1 MPVFFGSVLLFLER
15 NRFHPGCFYLL
26 PCLLQSHL
34 YIYAMSSGDFISNYS
49 VPSHVWDEMC
59 SQGEVRAQYK
69 LFFDSLSQ
77 DSSEELSRK
86 DELAKKLFMS
96 QGITF
101 TVYSDG
107 EGIEKIFPFDI
118 IPRIIT
124 APEWAHIESGIKQ
137 RIKALNIFLRD
148 IYHEQFIVKDGVIP
162 ASLIYSGVGFLREMV
177 NVDVPFNIYTHIS
190 GIDLIRD
197 SDGSFYVLEDNLRT
211 PSGVSYMLENRSMTY
226 RIFPGLLPKNNVRSV
241 KDYPDLLLK
250 NLLGLSNRQNSKPTV
265 VLLTP
270 GVFNSAYF
278 EHTTLARLM
287 GIDLVEGKDL
297 LVDNA
302 KVYMKTTEGLK
313 QVDVIY
319 RRVDDDFLDPLIFN
333 PDSILGV
340 SGIYYAYRKGN
351 VAIVN
356 APGNGVAD
364 DKSVYP
370 FVPQMIKYYLN
381 EIPILKTVPTY
392 AMNDPEHFKHVF
404 SNIEKMVLK
413 KTNESGGYGMLMGHA
428 ANERQVEEYKFEV
441 EKNPRQFI
449 AQPIISLSSVPCFIN
464 GKLAPRRV
472 DLRPFA
478 LYGPGGIEIVPGGLT
493 RVALREGSL
502 VVNSSQGGG
511 SKDTWIL
518 G

>member
-1 MPVFFGSVLLFLER
+1 
-15 NRFHPGCFYLL
+15 
-26 PCLLQSHL
+26 
-34 YIYAMSSGDFISNYS
+34 MSAGDFISNYS
-49 VPSHVWDEMC
+49 VPPHVWDEMC
-59 SQGEVRAQYK
+59 SQGNVRDQYK
-69 LFFDSLSQ
+69 LFFDSLSH

-162 ASLIYSGVGFLREMV
+162 AALIYSGVGFLREMV

-211 PSGVSYMLENRSMTY
+211 PSGVSYMLENRNMTY

-250 NLLGLSNRQNSKPTV
+250 NLLGLSNLQNSKPTV

-270 GVFNSAYF
+270 GIFNAAYF

-287 GIDLVEGKDL
+287 GVPLVEGKDL
-297 LVDNA
+297 VVDNA

-313 QVDVIY
+313 QVDVVY

-333 PDSILGV
+333 PDSFLGV

-370 FVPQMIKYYLN
+370 FVPLMIKYYLN
-381 EIPILKTVPTY
+381 EEPILKTVPTY
-392 AMNDPEHFKHVF
+392 AMNDTEHFKHVF
-404 SNIEKMVLK
+404 SNIEKMVIK

-428 ANERQVEEYKFEV
+428 ANERQVKEYKLEV